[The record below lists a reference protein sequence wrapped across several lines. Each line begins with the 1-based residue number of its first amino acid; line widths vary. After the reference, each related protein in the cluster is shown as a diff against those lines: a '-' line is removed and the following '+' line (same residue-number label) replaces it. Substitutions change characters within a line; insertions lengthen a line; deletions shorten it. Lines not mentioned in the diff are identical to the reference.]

1 MILEAGLSILK
12 VAGKA
17 VGLLK
22 ETGIVKSPEDEAK
35 AQAILADIYAKELE
49 AQAEFMRAD
58 VQEQTPPWALGFRAI
73 VRPFVTL
80 SMHLIVL
87 WYVVAHFLGKAT
99 VVLPEFFQTAY
110 WVVLGFWFG
119 ERLLMG
125 MSGKKS

>member
-22 ETGIVKSPEDEAK
+22 DAGIVKTPEDEAK
-35 AQAILADIYAKELE
+35 AQALLADIYAKELE

-80 SMHLIVL
+80 SMHVIVL
-87 WYVVAHFLGKAT
+87 WYVVSNFMGKST
-99 VVLPEFFQTAY
+99 LPLPDFFQKAY

-125 MSGKKS
+125 MSGKKT